1 MEAPRFTD
9 VLLSAAL
16 GAPKRL
22 EVMAGAVDVLDAAGA
37 EVEVED
43 SAGLPRLN
51 SPPEGAGAGVEDVAE
66 DDDCPPRLLKRLGA
80 EVAGV
85 AVDEEAAGWD
95 EGAEGKENVGLVAL
109 DEDVETGVEKMDGA
123 AVPLDAAADD

>member
-1 MEAPRFTD
+1 MIISSMDLFFRRDCAGGWGPEVEAPRFTD

-16 GAPKRL
+16 GVPKRL

-66 DDDCPPRLLKRLGA
+66 DDDSPP
-80 EVAGV
+80 
-85 AVDEEAAGWD
+85 
-95 EGAEGKENVGLVAL
+95 
-109 DEDVETGVEKMDGA
+109 
-123 AVPLDAAADD
+123 

>member
-1 MEAPRFTD
+1 M
-9 VLLSAAL
+9 
-16 GAPKRL
+16 
-22 EVMAGAVDVLDAAGA
+22 
-37 EVEVED
+37 
-43 SAGLPRLN
+43 
-51 SPPEGAGAGVEDVAE
+51 
-66 DDDCPPRLLKRLGA
+66 LGA

-95 EGAEGKENVGLVAL
+95 EGAERKENVGLVAL